1 MSENED
7 ILIEQEV
14 RRWSEGYE
22 FLLLVARTFSALN
35 LWQRESIC
43 DTLLSLVC
51 TFLNVRH
58 GGVLLARDAELSAAA
73 LRDLTDADILQDPRA
88 LAFFRRQ
95 LEEKAACVITPAQL
109 VAAWPGAP
117 ESLRHGELVIVAID
131 IQDVAVG
138 VLFVANKVTDE
149 PFGFQD
155 IAFLRGA
162 AGIAAMALT
171 TADAMTAQ
179 RHLSNELERKAE
191 EARREA
197 TERAQAVSQ
206 LADKLRI
213 IEEQRFAILELS
225 TPVLQVWDDIIALPI
240 IGIVDT
246 RRAADIMERLLT
258 EIQTRQSRYV
268 ILDITGVEVVDTKTA
283 DHFIKVVKA
292 AELLGARCLLTG
304 IRPAVAQTLVEIGV
318 DLSSVT
324 TERNLKEALRG
335 CLRIRRQEQEQQKR
349 VG

>member
-1 MSENED
+1 MAGDETAVYDPS
-7 ILIEQEV
+7 V

-58 GGVLLARDAELSAAA
+58 GGVVLVSESGLSASA
-73 LRDLTDADILQDPRA
+73 LRDLSAADVLGNRA
-88 LAFFRRQ
+88 ATAFFRRQ
-95 LEEKAACVITPAQL
+95 LDDKATRAFTAPQIGLEWPDACQ
-109 VAAWPGAP
+109 
-117 ESLRHGELVIVAID
+117 SLRQGDLALVTID
-131 IQDVAVG
+131 IQDVALG
-138 VLFVANKVTDE
+138 VLFVANKITE
-149 PFGFQD
+149 RPFDVED

-179 RHLSNELERKAE
+179 RHLSHELEGKAD

-197 TERAQAVSQ
+197 AAKAQAVAQ
-206 LADKLRI
+206 LGDKLRI

-246 RRAADIMERLLT
+246 RRAADIMERLLS
-258 EIQTRQSRYV
+258 EIQTRQSRFV

-335 CLRIRRQEQEQQKR
+335 CLRIRRQEQEQQRR
-349 VG
+349 VE